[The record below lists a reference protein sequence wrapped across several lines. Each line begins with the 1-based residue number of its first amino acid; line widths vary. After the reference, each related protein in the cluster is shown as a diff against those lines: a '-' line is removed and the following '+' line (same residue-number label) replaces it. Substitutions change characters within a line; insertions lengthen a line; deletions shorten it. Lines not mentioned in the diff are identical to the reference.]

1 MYSTLRIDKRLGFFQ
16 QKFSLSGNEVR
27 ELATMAPK
35 IITYNLHHI
44 NTNNFVVKEELGFSD
59 EEIKQLILCKPKI
72 WMINQKA
79 LVQRFQYIHNEM
91 QIPHNTILQQPGILL
106 CRNFIIKQRHS
117 FLKSLGRAQ
126 YDPTKENYVPILAL
140 FKGTDLE
147 FCKDYAKCTID
158 VYNTFLKTL

>member
-1 MYSTLRIDKRLGFFQ
+1 MTCCSTLRIDKRLGFFQ

-72 WMINQKA
+72 WMISK
-79 LVQRFQYIHNEM
+79 F
-91 QIPHNTILQQPGILL
+91 
-106 CRNFIIKQRHS
+106 
-117 FLKSLGRAQ
+117 
-126 YDPTKENYVPILAL
+126 
-140 FKGTDLE
+140 
-147 FCKDYAKCTID
+147 
-158 VYNTFLKTL
+158 